1 MEPQIN
7 EAKRKLEL
15 PMFMLKL
22 YSSFQVRAPPD
33 FILDQ

>member
-15 PMFMLKL
+15 PMFMLHL
-22 YSSFQVRAPPD
+22 YSSFPGHAPPD